1 MKAIPPSACHAG
13 LRGGGSYRQRENAK
27 GKREKNK
34 RMGKSE
40 NGKMKEDKRNNIT
53 YIV

>member
-1 MKAIPPSACHAG
+1 M
-13 LRGGGSYRQRENAK
+13 QRENTK
-27 GKREKNK
+27 GKREENK

-53 YIV
+53 YIFV